1 MTDIAQQLDASGLD
15 CPLPLLKAK
24 QALNRMQSGE
34 RLEVVATDPG
44 SQRDFDAFCR
54 QSGNILHL
62 AEHDEQQYRYVI
74 EKRAD

>member
-1 MTDIAQQLDASGLD
+1 MTDIAQRLDASGLD

-34 RLEVVATDPG
+34 KLEVVATDPG

-54 QSGNILHL
+54 QSGNILHCS
-62 AEHDEQQYRYVI
+62 EHDEQQYRYVI
-74 EKRAD
+74 EKRTD

>member
-1 MTDIAQQLDASGLD
+1 MTDIAQRLDASGLD

-62 AEHDEQQYRYVI
+62 SEHDAQQYRYII

>member
-1 MTDIAQQLDASGLD
+1 MTDIAQRLDARGLD

-24 QALNRMQSGE
+24 QTLNRMQPGE
-34 RLEVVATDPG
+34 SLEIVATDPG

-54 QSGNILHL
+54 QSGNRLHTS
-62 AEHDEQQYRYVI
+62 ECTDDVFRYVI